1 MDFMIIV
8 AVTADVMFAAMACGT
23 SEIRIPWRS
32 RLCMAAVSS
41 GFLLLSAAGKSLLFR
56 DFPQDA
62 IRWIGFDALVCIGL
76 LQIFG
81 TQISLLLE
89 KTKTP
94 LLSPVRVGAAVFLD
108 HTRADSDHSKILSV
122 PESIVLASP
131 VSGIHRSRHSGV
143 HRLPDRRF
151 GHYSHWMDVD
161 SAVRHRVDLEF
172 LRSLVRAMV
181 WHKNPNSQRT
191 RSLDLL
197 RHSSHRTWLLEI
209 GIKIS
214 CFLAPPSPATQ
225 SSALPSRPMRRTPF
239 QSVRKALAAAQN
251 PM

>member
-1 MDFMIIV
+1 MIIV

-62 IRWIGFDALVCIGL
+62 IRWIGFYALVCIGL

-122 PESIVLASP
+122 PESIVLAIP
-131 VSGIHRSRHSGV
+131 VSIDSLIGGLGITATGRTLIPLFGIALIWNFFAVWYGRWFGTKIPIPSERARS
-143 HRLPDRRF
+143 
-151 GHYSHWMDVD
+151 
-161 SAVRHRVDLEF
+161 
-172 LRSLVRAMV
+172 
-181 WHKNPNSQRT
+181 
-191 RSLDLL
+191 
-197 RHSSHRTWLLEI
+197 
-209 GIKIS
+209 IS
-214 CFLAPPSPATQ
+214 CGIVLIALGFWKLA
-225 SSALPSRPMRRTPF
+225 
-239 QSVRKALAAAQN
+239 
-251 PM
+251 